1 MYSGFVENIS
11 QQQTRGHEHADI
23 YIILIN
29 FSSFGLNLLY
39 DESALKSESRV
50 TRKNYR
56 KRLETG
62 IKDES
67 DESLR
72 NTTNFSSGRFRVN
85 NDKYPPKMNIKTKA

>member
-39 DESALKSESRV
+39 NETALKSGRHV
-50 TRKNYR
+50 TRKNYM
-56 KRLETG
+56 KCL
-62 IKDES
+62 
-67 DESLR
+67 
-72 NTTNFSSGRFRVN
+72 
-85 NDKYPPKMNIKTKA
+85 

>member
-67 DESLR
+67 DESLL
-72 NTTNFSSGRFRVN
+72 FCL
-85 NDKYPPKMNIKTKA
+85 KTPLHVFDLSLTYYRS

>member
-67 DESLR
+67 DESLI
-72 NTTNFSSGRFRVN
+72 NSEEV
-85 NDKYPPKMNIKTKA
+85 IWTKQGH